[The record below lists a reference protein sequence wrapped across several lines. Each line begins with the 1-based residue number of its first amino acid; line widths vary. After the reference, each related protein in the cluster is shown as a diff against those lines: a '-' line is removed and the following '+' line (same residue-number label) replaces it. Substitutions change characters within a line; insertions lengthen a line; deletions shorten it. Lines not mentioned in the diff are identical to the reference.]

1 MLLITNE
8 KFCYLSFLMLLILVD
23 TYVNRHKAD
32 KNVTL
37 KDLNQEVIEIDKFVR
52 EDVKKLIL
60 KTYYQAINYRQD
72 FRLLLFKTLISE
84 SAIFRSLIKMDIKPN
99 EVLKTITQEQ
109 KIKVEIKQLE
119 LQSYINELLVNAFLE
134 TLDIRQNQVSKSAL
148 FLALLDDQK
157 GGIMNVIINR
167 FSINHD
173 DIANALILL
182 SVPVPN
188 VDHLTAGVGDFLKL
202 KMKYGYKFKID
213 RAFLSRPTNYLDKVS
228 IDLTSLARRMQ
239 IGFLIG
245 HDREFDQMM
254 NILLRPGLN
263 NVMLIGEPGSGK
275 ETMVMYLAMKIVFDE
290 VPGSLFDKRLVMLN
304 IGEITQGAQNVGELQ
319 TRLSYIVKEIIEAG
333 NIILYIPNIY
343 NLKQTNIENT
353 GINAADF
360 LKQVFQSSL
369 VPIIGGTTLVEYH
382 NIIEKDSEFCNMFE
396 KVRMEEISENE
407 AVKILS
413 YEALALEKQSRV
425 VITYKA
431 IKRAVTLAKRYITDK
446 LLPSSASDLL
456 KEAISYIKA
465 NSRNLV
471 TEDDIVLLVEN
482 KTNVPISKVT
492 KNESKNLL
500 DLENIIHQK
509 LIDQEEAVTSV
520 ASAIRE
526 YRAGLAKS
534 KGPIATFLFVGPTGV
549 GKTELS
555 KILADTYF
563 GSQDK
568 MIRFDMSEFQDEDSI
583 NRFIGSGDGK
593 INGLLTEA
601 VKHNPFSLILLD
613 EFEKANSKIL
623 NLFLAVFDEGRL
635 TDNVGRL
642 IDFNNTII
650 ICTSNALS
658 NYIQEELAKGTTY
671 SQLSESIKDK
681 LTTVYRPELLNRF
694 SKILVFKPLQAI
706 HILEIAK
713 LQIDKLKT
721 LLLKE
726 QGIYL
731 EITDEAVNQLASM
744 GFDKVFGARPLEGV
758 IREKI
763 KAQLSEAILKGE
775 LVKNGKAIIDFKNNE
790 FIMSVISDV
799 TNVKINNQ

>member
-1 MLLITNE
+1 MLLDI
-8 KFCYLSFLMLLILVD
+8 YI
-23 TYVNRHKAD
+23 NRNKAD
-32 KNVTL
+32 DNVTL
-37 KDLNQEVIEIDKFVR
+37 KDLNQNMIVIDKFVR
-52 EDVKKLIL
+52 HDVEKLIL
-60 KTYYQAINYRQD
+60 KTYQQAINYHQD
-72 FRLLLFKTLISE
+72 FRLLLFKTLINE
-84 SAIFRSLIKMDIKPN
+84 PIIFRSLVKMDIKPS
-99 EVLKTITQEQ
+99 EVIATISREQ
-109 KIKVEIKQLE
+109 KTKVEINKTE
-119 LQSYINELLVNAFLE
+119 LQNYINELLVNAFLE

-167 FSINHD
+167 FSINHN
-173 DIANALILL
+173 DIANALVLL
-182 SVPVPN
+182 SIPVPN
-188 VDHLTAGVGDFLKL
+188 VDHLTAGVGDFFKL
-202 KMKYGYKFKID
+202 RMKYGYKFKID
-213 RAFLSRPTNYLDKVS
+213 RAFLSRPTKYLDKVS

-290 VPGSLFDKRLVMLN
+290 VPGALFDKRLIMLN

-319 TRLSYIVKEIIEAG
+319 TRLSKIVKEIIEAG

-360 LKQVFQSSL
+360 LKQIFQSSL
-369 VPIIGGTTLVEYH
+369 VPIIGSTTLMEYH
-382 NIIEKDSEFCNMFE
+382 TIIEKDAEFCNMFE
-396 KVRMEEISENE
+396 KVKMEEISEDE
-407 AVKILS
+407 AIKILS

-456 KEAISYIKA
+456 KEAISYVKT
-465 NSRNLV
+465 NGRDLV
-471 TEDDIVLLVEN
+471 TEDDIVLLIEN

-500 DLENIIHQK
+500 DLENIIHKQ
-509 LIDQEEAVTSV
+509 LIDQEEAVISV

-568 MIRFDMSEFQDEDSI
+568 MIRFDMSEFQDDDSI

-593 INGLLTEA
+593 ISGLLTEA

-658 NYIQEELAKGTTY
+658 NYIQEELEKGTNY
-671 SQLSESIKDK
+671 SQLSENIKDK

-694 SKILVFKPLQAI
+694 SKILVFKPLLVE
-706 HILEIAK
+706 HILQIAK
-713 LQIDKLKT
+713 LQINKLKVQ
-721 LLLKE
+721 LLKE

-731 EITDEAVNQLASM
+731 EITDEAVSQLANM
-744 GFDKVFGARPLEGV
+744 GFDKIFGARPLEGV
-758 IREKI
+758 IREKV

-790 FIMSVISDV
+790 FIMAVISDV
-799 TNVKINNQ
+799 TNVKINQK

>member
-1 MLLITNE
+1 MLLDI
-8 KFCYLSFLMLLILVD
+8 YI
-23 TYVNRHKAD
+23 NRNKAD
-32 KNVTL
+32 DNVTL
-37 KDLNQEVIEIDKFVR
+37 KDLNQNTIVIDKFVR
-52 EDVKKLIL
+52 HDVEKLIL
-60 KTYYQAINYRQD
+60 KTYHQAINYHQD
-72 FRLLLFKTLISE
+72 FRLLLFKTLINE
-84 SAIFRSLIKMDIKPN
+84 PIIFRSLVKMDIKPS
-99 EVLKTITQEQ
+99 EVIATISREQ
-109 KIKVEIKQLE
+109 KTKVEINKTE
-119 LQSYINELLVNAFLE
+119 LQNYINELLVNAFLE

-167 FSINHD
+167 FSINHN
-173 DIANALILL
+173 DIANALVLL
-182 SVPVPN
+182 SIPVPN
-188 VDHLTAGVGDFLKL
+188 VDHLTAGVGDFFKL
-202 KMKYGYKFKID
+202 RMKYGYKFKID
-213 RAFLSRPTNYLDKVS
+213 RAFLSRPTKYLDKVS

-290 VPGSLFDKRLVMLN
+290 VPGALFDKRLIMLN

-319 TRLSYIVKEIIEAG
+319 TRLSKIVKEIIEAG

-360 LKQVFQSSL
+360 LKQIFQSSL
-369 VPIIGGTTLVEYH
+369 VPIIGSTTLMEYH
-382 NIIEKDSEFCNMFE
+382 TIIEKDAEFCNMFE
-396 KVRMEEISENE
+396 KVKMEEISEDE
-407 AVKILS
+407 AIKILS

-456 KEAISYIKA
+456 KEAISYVKT
-465 NSRNLV
+465 NGRDLV
-471 TEDDIVLLVEN
+471 TEDDIVLLIEN

-500 DLENIIHQK
+500 DLENIIHKQ
-509 LIDQEEAVTSV
+509 LIDQEEAVISV

-568 MIRFDMSEFQDEDSI
+568 MIRFDMSEFQDDDSI

-593 INGLLTEA
+593 ISGLLTEA

-658 NYIQEELAKGTTY
+658 NYIQEELEKGTNY
-671 SQLSESIKDK
+671 SQLSENIKDK

-694 SKILVFKPLQAI
+694 SKILVFKPLLAE
-706 HILEIAK
+706 HILQIAK
-713 LQIDKLKT
+713 LQINKLKVQ
-721 LLLKE
+721 LLKE

-731 EITDEAVNQLASM
+731 EITDEAVSQLANM
-744 GFDKVFGARPLEGV
+744 GFDKIFGARPLEGV
-758 IREKI
+758 IREKV

-790 FIMSVISDV
+790 FIMAVISDV
-799 TNVKINNQ
+799 TNVKINQK

>member
-1 MLLITNE
+1 ML
-8 KFCYLSFLMLLILVD
+8 LMLLDI
-23 TYVNRHKAD
+23 YINRNKAD
-32 KNVTL
+32 DNVTL
-37 KDLNQEVIEIDKFVR
+37 KDLNQNMIVIDKFVR
-52 EDVKKLIL
+52 HDVEKLIL
-60 KTYYQAINYRQD
+60 KTYQQAINYHQD
-72 FRLLLFKTLISE
+72 FRLLLFKTLINE
-84 SAIFRSLIKMDIKPN
+84 PIIFRSLVKMDIKPS
-99 EVLKTITQEQ
+99 EVIATISREQ
-109 KIKVEIKQLE
+109 KTKVEINKTE
-119 LQSYINELLVNAFLE
+119 LQNYINELLVNAFLE

-167 FSINHD
+167 FSINHN
-173 DIANALILL
+173 DIANALVLL
-182 SVPVPN
+182 SIPVPN
-188 VDHLTAGVGDFLKL
+188 VDHLTAGVGDFFKL
-202 KMKYGYKFKID
+202 RMKYGYKFKID
-213 RAFLSRPTNYLDKVS
+213 RAFLSRPTKYLDKVS

-290 VPGSLFDKRLVMLN
+290 VPGALFDKRLIMLN

-319 TRLSYIVKEIIEAG
+319 TRLSKIVKEIIEAG

-360 LKQVFQSSL
+360 LKQIFQSSL
-369 VPIIGGTTLVEYH
+369 VPIIGSTTLMEYH
-382 NIIEKDSEFCNMFE
+382 TIIEKDAEFCNMFE
-396 KVRMEEISENE
+396 KVKMEEISEDE
-407 AVKILS
+407 AIKILS

-456 KEAISYIKA
+456 KEAISYVKT
-465 NSRNLV
+465 NGRDLV
-471 TEDDIVLLVEN
+471 TEDDIVLLIEN

-500 DLENIIHQK
+500 DLENIIHKQ
-509 LIDQEEAVTSV
+509 LIDQEEAVISV

-568 MIRFDMSEFQDEDSI
+568 MIRFDMSEFQDDDSI

-593 INGLLTEA
+593 ISGLLTEA

-658 NYIQEELAKGTTY
+658 NYIQEELEKGTNY
-671 SQLSESIKDK
+671 SQLSENIKDK

-694 SKILVFKPLQAI
+694 SKILVFKPLLAE
-706 HILEIAK
+706 HILQIAK
-713 LQIDKLKT
+713 LQINKLKVQ
-721 LLLKE
+721 LLKE

-731 EITDEAVNQLASM
+731 EITDEAVSQLANM
-744 GFDKVFGARPLEGV
+744 GFDKIFGARPLEGV
-758 IREKI
+758 IREKV

-790 FIMSVISDV
+790 FIMAVISDV
-799 TNVKINNQ
+799 TNVKINQK

>member
-1 MLLITNE
+1 MLLDI
-8 KFCYLSFLMLLILVD
+8 YI
-23 TYVNRHKAD
+23 NRNKAD
-32 KNVTL
+32 DNVTL
-37 KDLNQEVIEIDKFVR
+37 KDLNQNMIVIDKFVR
-52 EDVKKLIL
+52 HDVEKLIL
-60 KTYYQAINYRQD
+60 KTYQQAINYHQD
-72 FRLLLFKTLISE
+72 FRLLLFKTLINE
-84 SAIFRSLIKMDIKPN
+84 PIIFRSLVKMDIKPS
-99 EVLKTITQEQ
+99 EVIATISREQ
-109 KIKVEIKQLE
+109 KTKVEINKTE
-119 LQSYINELLVNAFLE
+119 LQNYINELLVNAFLE

-167 FSINHD
+167 FSINHN
-173 DIANALILL
+173 DIANALVLL
-182 SVPVPN
+182 SIPVPN
-188 VDHLTAGVGDFLKL
+188 VDHLTAGVGDFFKL
-202 KMKYGYKFKID
+202 RMKYGYKFKID
-213 RAFLSRPTNYLDKVS
+213 RAFLSRPTKYLDKVS

-290 VPGSLFDKRLVMLN
+290 VPGALFDKRLIMLN

-319 TRLSYIVKEIIEAG
+319 TRLSKIVKEIIEAG

-360 LKQVFQSSL
+360 LKQIFQSSL
-369 VPIIGGTTLVEYH
+369 VPIIGSTTLMEYH
-382 NIIEKDSEFCNMFE
+382 TIIEKDAEFCNMFE
-396 KVRMEEISENE
+396 KVKMEEISEDE
-407 AVKILS
+407 AIKILS

-456 KEAISYIKA
+456 KEAISYVKT
-465 NSRNLV
+465 NGRDLV
-471 TEDDIVLLVEN
+471 TEDDIVLLIEN

-500 DLENIIHQK
+500 DLENIIHKQ
-509 LIDQEEAVTSV
+509 LIDQEEAVISV

-568 MIRFDMSEFQDEDSI
+568 MIRFDMSEFQDDDSI

-593 INGLLTEA
+593 ISGLLTEA

-658 NYIQEELAKGTTY
+658 NYIQEELEKGTNY
-671 SQLSESIKDK
+671 SQLSENIKDK

-694 SKILVFKPLQAI
+694 SKILVFKPLLAE
-706 HILEIAK
+706 HILQIAK
-713 LQIDKLKT
+713 LQINKLKVQ
-721 LLLKE
+721 LLKE

-731 EITDEAVNQLASM
+731 EITDEAVSQLANM
-744 GFDKVFGARPLEGV
+744 GFDKIFGARPLEGV
-758 IREKI
+758 IREKV

-790 FIMSVISDV
+790 FIMAVISDV
-799 TNVKINNQ
+799 TNVKINQK

>member
-1 MLLITNE
+1 MLLDI
-8 KFCYLSFLMLLILVD
+8 YI
-23 TYVNRHKAD
+23 NRNKAD
-32 KNVTL
+32 DNVTL
-37 KDLNQEVIEIDKFVR
+37 KDLNQNTIVIDKFVR
-52 EDVKKLIL
+52 HDVEKLIL
-60 KTYYQAINYRQD
+60 KTYHQAINYHQD
-72 FRLLLFKTLISE
+72 FRLLLFKTLINE
-84 SAIFRSLIKMDIKPN
+84 PIIFRSLVKMDIKPS
-99 EVLKTITQEQ
+99 EVIATISREQ
-109 KIKVEIKQLE
+109 KTKVEINKTE
-119 LQSYINELLVNAFLE
+119 LQNYINELLVNAFLE

-167 FSINHD
+167 FSINHN
-173 DIANALILL
+173 DIANALVLL
-182 SVPVPN
+182 SIPVPN
-188 VDHLTAGVGDFLKL
+188 VDHLTAGVGDFFKL
-202 KMKYGYKFKID
+202 RMKYGYKFKID
-213 RAFLSRPTNYLDKVS
+213 RAFLSRPTKYLDKVS

-290 VPGSLFDKRLVMLN
+290 VPGALFDKRLIMLN

-319 TRLSYIVKEIIEAG
+319 TRLSKIVKEIIEAG

-360 LKQVFQSSL
+360 LKQIFQSSL
-369 VPIIGGTTLVEYH
+369 VPIIGSTTLMEYH
-382 NIIEKDSEFCNMFE
+382 TIIEKDAEFCNMFE
-396 KVRMEEISENE
+396 KVKMEEISEDE
-407 AVKILS
+407 AIKILS

-456 KEAISYIKA
+456 KEAISYVKT
-465 NSRNLV
+465 NGRDLV
-471 TEDDIVLLVEN
+471 TEDDIVLLIEN

-500 DLENIIHQK
+500 DLENIIHKQ
-509 LIDQEEAVTSV
+509 LIDQEEAVISV

-568 MIRFDMSEFQDEDSI
+568 MIRFDMSEFQDDDSI
-583 NRFIGSGDGK
+583 NRFIGSSDGK
-593 INGLLTEA
+593 ISGLLTEA

-658 NYIQEELAKGTTY
+658 NYIQEELEKGTNY
-671 SQLSESIKDK
+671 SQLSENIKDK

-694 SKILVFKPLQAI
+694 SKILVFKPLLAE
-706 HILEIAK
+706 HILQIAK
-713 LQIDKLKT
+713 LQINKLKVQ
-721 LLLKE
+721 LLKE

-731 EITDEAVNQLASM
+731 EITDEAVSQLANM
-744 GFDKVFGARPLEGV
+744 GFDKIFGARPLEGV
-758 IREKI
+758 IREKV

-790 FIMSVISDV
+790 FIMAVISDV
-799 TNVKINNQ
+799 TNVKINQK

>member
-1 MLLITNE
+1 
-8 KFCYLSFLMLLILVD
+8 VD
-23 TYVNRHKAD
+23 IYVNRNKA
-32 KNVTL
+32 NRGVTL
-37 KDLNQEVIEIDKFVR
+37 KDLNQKTIVIDNFVR
-52 EDVKKLIL
+52 HDVEMLIL
-60 KTYYQAINYRQD
+60 KTYYQAVYYQQD
-72 FRLLLFKTLISE
+72 FRLLLFKALIGE
-84 SAIFRSLIKMDIKPN
+84 SLIFRSLVKMDIKPS
-99 EVLKTITQEQ
+99 EVLQ
-109 KIKVEIKQLE
+109 KINQEYKNKVKVDKTE
-119 LQSYINELLVNAFLE
+119 LQNYIKELLTKAFLE
-134 TLDIRQNQVSKSAL
+134 SLDIRQNQINKSSL
-148 FLALLDDQK
+148 FLALLNDQK
-157 GGIMNVIINR
+157 SGIMNVIINR

-173 DIANALILL
+173 DISNALVLL
-182 SVPVPN
+182 SIPVPN
-188 VDHLTAGVGDFLKL
+188 VDHLTAGVGDFFKL
-202 KMKYGYKFKID
+202 RMKYGYKFKID

-239 IGFLIG
+239 IGFLVG

-290 VPGSLFDKRLVMLN
+290 VPAHLFDKRLIMLN
-304 IGEITQGAQNVGELQ
+304 IGDITQGAQNVGELQ
-319 TRLSYIVKEIIEAG
+319 NRLSNIVKEIIEAG

-369 VPIIGGTTLVEYH
+369 VPIIGSTTLLEYH
-382 NIIEKDSEFCNMFE
+382 TVIEKDAEFCNMFE
-396 KVRMEEISENE
+396 KVKMEEINENE
-407 AVKILS
+407 AIKILS
-413 YEALALEKQSRV
+413 YEALALEKQSKV
-425 VITYKA
+425 VITYQA
-431 IKRAVTLAKRYITDK
+431 IKRAVSLAKRYITDK

-456 KEAISYIKA
+456 KEAISYVKT
-465 NSRNLV
+465 NRRNLV
-471 TEDDIVLLVEN
+471 TEEDIVLLIEN

-509 LIDQEEAVTSV
+509 LIDQEEAVISV

-563 GSQDK
+563 GTIDK

-593 INGLLTEA
+593 ISGLLTEA

-613 EFEKANSKIL
+613 EFEKANPKIL

-658 NYIQEELAKGTTY
+658 NYIQEELAKGINY
-671 SQLSESIKDK
+671 EQLSESIKYK
-681 LTTVYRPELLNRF
+681 LTSVYRPELLNRF
-694 SKILVFKPLQAI
+694 SKILVFKPLLPE
-706 HILEIAK
+706 HILQIAK

-731 EITDEAVNQLASM
+731 EITDEAISQLAQM

-758 IREKI
+758 IRDKI
-763 KAQLSEAILKGE
+763 KAQLSEAILKCE

-790 FIMSVISDV
+790 FVMSVIS
-799 TNVKINNQ
+799 